1 MKTFRIS
8 TLLLV
13 FIMGLLSACDGYLED
28 PLENRDPTTDT
39 DYTDTS
45 GMFSIALGTYDV
57 FYNLQWETFP
67 LISVRGDDVN
77 AAGDQFPL
85 IETDEFRYDRSFWMY
100 NSTWLNLYSDIISF
114 HAAIE
119 EIEKYKE
126 FAPNPSEA
134 DQYIAEIK
142 VLIGFEFLQLAR
154 LWGDLIIPTSS
165 STFEL
170 YDKPVEDREVV
181 LQYISDFMDEAIPD
195 LPDVRPN
202 QRTDI
207 PGGVTRYTGLAV
219 KAMANL
225 ELENYQGVADAT
237 GEIINSGVFQLADD
251 YYQLFKI
258 PGKLSDE
265 NLLEL
270 QYSDFG
276 QGSGEREAYLYA
288 FFGPQGWTPAKEGAS
303 PGWGFWEPSLK
314 YVKFMIER
322 GEEERLETSVLFT
335 DRGIEEIESD
345 PEFSDLPDWINN
357 TTRDGDVINDY
368 ARARFTSGKHY
379 LPSIQLIDGRN
390 SYGSNKNF
398 IAIRY
403 AEILLMHAEAIVSG
417 ASSSSI
423 SADEAVNLVRERAG
437 MDPLTGVTLDDVLDE
452 KFAEFGMEWGIRFY
466 DLVRHGRT
474 SELDYGG
481 RSYEE
486 ANDRFLPYPLE
497 QQDILP
503 QLRDVDNNGGS

>member
-1 MKTFRIS
+1 
-8 TLLLV
+8 
-13 FIMGLLSACDGYLED
+13 MGLLSCDGLLED

-39 DYTDTS
+39 DYTRTEQ
-45 GMFSIALGTYDV
+45 MFSVALGAYDV

-114 HAAIE
+114 HAAME
-119 EIEKYKE
+119 EIEKYRE
-126 FAPNPSEA
+126 FAPNPALA

-142 VLIGFEFLQLAR
+142 VLRGFEFFQLSR

-170 YDKPVEDREVV
+170 YDKPVEPKEVIW
-181 LQYISDFMDEAIPD
+181 QHISDQMDEALAD

-207 PGGVTRYTGLAV
+207 PGGVTRYTALAV
-219 KAMANL
+219 KAMAEL
-225 ELENYQGVADAT
+225 ELKNYAAVAAAT
-237 GEIINSGVFQLADD
+237 GEIINSGIFELEED

-258 PGKLSDE
+258 PGKLNNE
-265 NLLEL
+265 ILLEL

-276 QGSGEREAYLYA
+276 QGSGERESYLHA
-288 FFGPQGWTPAKEGAS
+288 FFGPQGWTPAKEGAGA
-303 PGWGFWEPSLK
+303 GWGFYEPTVK
-314 YVKFMIER
+314 YVKFMLDR
-322 GEEERLETSVLFT
+322 EEQLRLETTVLFT
-335 DRGIEEIESD
+335 NSGIAEIQED
-345 PEFSDLPDWINN
+345 PAYADLPAWISN

-368 ARARFTSGKHY
+368 ARANFASGKHY

-403 AEILLMHAEAIVSG
+403 AEILLMHAEALVNG
-417 ASSSSI
+417 ASSSAM
-423 SADEAVNLVRERAG
+423 SADDAVNEVRLRAG
-437 MDPLTGVTLDDVLDE
+437 LDPLTGVNLDDVLDE
-452 KFAEFGMEWGIRFY
+452 KFAELAMEWGIRFY
-466 DLVRHGRT
+466 DLVRHDRT
-474 SELDYGG
+474 GELDYGG
-481 RSYEE
+481 RTYNEGE
-486 ANDRFLPYPLE
+486 DRFLPYPLA

-503 QLRDVDNNGGS
+503 QLRDANNNGGS